1 MRLNPEFA
9 STGAGLRYYRKA
21 ARLTQADLAELADTG
36 RHAVQYWEA
45 RPVLDRKGW
54 AVSRMIE
61 ALAAYVAKHDIQ
73 RPVVLR
79 PGQRV
84 ICGAKTRKGTPCRCK
99 SEPGKRRCKFHGGMS
114 TGPKTPEGRQ
124 RIAEA
129 QRRRW
134 HQHGTLGAEPAR
146 DDMAA
151 VRTG

>member
-1 MRLNPEFA
+1 MRLNPTLA
-9 STGAGLRYYRKA
+9 ITGADLRRYRRA
-21 ARLTQADLAELADTG
+21 ARLTQAALADLAVIG

-45 RPVLDRKGW
+45 RPVLDRRGW
-54 AVSRMIE
+54 AVKRMIE
-61 ALAAYVAKHDIQ
+61 ALAVYVAEHDIQ

-114 TGPKTPEGRQ
+114 TGPKTAEGRQ

-134 HQHGTLGAEPAR
+134 
-146 DDMAA
+146 A
-151 VRTG
+151 VQTCALSSDSVSGSP